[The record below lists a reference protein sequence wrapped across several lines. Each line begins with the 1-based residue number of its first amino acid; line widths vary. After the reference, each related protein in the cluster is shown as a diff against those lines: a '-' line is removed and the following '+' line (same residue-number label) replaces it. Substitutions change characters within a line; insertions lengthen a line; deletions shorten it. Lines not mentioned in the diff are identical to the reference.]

1 MDPLTALSVAAAVV
15 QFADFGCRLLRRAYE
30 IYESPKNQ
38 SAKNIE
44 LSTVSRDLAH
54 LVQDVELKLGENGN
68 ETENRNGQGQAQSQ
82 EEQYPNEAFMRLCR
96 ECRETNGQLQA
107 IIGKLQA
114 RGTNRLSLAASS
126 WMVALRQV
134 AAAGDL
140 DRLTERLNQIRQQIM
155 VALLSQLLGEAR
167 RSGLDLRQFAH
178 QQASMIAT
186 LDRIDQNTKQLST
199 DVVGLVDMSSSRHRT
214 EANDMVNYVMSDSWD
229 ADEYSAPARVDKYR
243 DRALLDR
250 VFQALF
256 FTTMGHREAS
266 IPKKYAETFEW
277 IFAEPRKS
285 KDGQPLWSSFPKWL
299 QGDSKDIYWMS
310 GKPGSGKST
319 LLKFISRDPRLEENL
334 KVWAKGS
341 EVLVA
346 SFFSWTAGMDK
357 LQKTHEGL
365 LRTLLLDLFRK
376 KPQLLATAFPARWFL
391 LQSFNGN
398 VKLPPLDFD
407 ALMVAFRKLLSA
419 AGDGMKL
426 AFIIDGLD
434 EFDEDHRELI
444 QLLREANTKSGVKVC
459 ASSRPWNVF
468 KDEYSK
474 NPMLQ
479 LENLTRQD
487 IKLFVKKKL
496 ELSPGY
502 QDLVST
508 SPQAARKILSDI
520 VNKAEGVFLWV
531 SVVSGLLE
539 GSFQEGARITDLQ
552 AIVDGLPSE
561 VSELFRYIWDRT
573 SKRFRA
579 EASQYFQVMRAC
591 EKLGTNLFGLTLWFG
606 DSDTPADLAAA
617 EVTNEYLTGVAKSLE
632 RRLMSRTGGL
642 LELTGDLGGIATM
655 HVDFMHRTA
664 NDWVRDNWKSI
675 SAATEAGFDEWLW
688 LFKGEALM
696 MLLLSARPPQ
706 AGFWARVRTT
716 LNAAYHVSD
725 TDPVKTAI
733 LVKTIDRFDRYL
745 MTVAR
750 YSHNPDGSYVF
761 AGEGEG
767 KHEWVTTMHW
777 GNVMGK
783 TSQTDDSE
791 TIPDTSARLY
801 ESMRVHDCVD
811 MLGLAA
817 RLAIVPYVRCK
828 AEQSPSRFRQVAL
841 SSNILECL
849 VFSEHEHL
857 RAGARLRLLESLLR
871 IDDDRSWA
879 DRLRKIKHI
888 AVTHPPFVRESRE
901 YFSQVVTIIN
911 AHLPVEPV
919 AKRQQPATPD
929 KPGRHPE
936 SESGAAR
943 KVQKTTEQGK
953 SGPKLGM
960 RLKKLFGRKPR

>member
-54 LVQDVELKLGENGN
+54 LVQDVELKLGGNGN
-68 ETENRNGQGQAQSQ
+68 ETENRKGQGRGQAQSR
-82 EEQYPNEAFMRLCR
+82 EEQHPNEAFMRLCR
-96 ECRETNGQLQA
+96 ECRETNDQLQV

-114 RGTNRLSLAASS
+114 RGSNRLSLAASS
-126 WMVALRQV
+126 WMVALRQA

-229 ADEYSAPARVDKYR
+229 ADEYSAPARIDKYR

-256 FTTMGHREAS
+256 FTTMDHREAS

-299 QGDSKDIYWMS
+299 QGDSKGIYWMS

-319 LLKFISRDPRLEENL
+319 LLKFISRDPRLKENL

-376 KPQLLATAFPARWFL
+376 KPQLLATAFPAR
-391 LQSFNGN
+391 
-398 VKLPPLDFD
+398 
-407 ALMVAFRKLLSA
+407 
-419 AGDGMKL
+419 
-426 AFIIDGLD
+426 
-434 EFDEDHRELI
+434 
-444 QLLREANTKSGVKVC
+444 C
-459 ASSRPWNVF
+459 
-468 KDEYSK
+468 K

-502 QDLVST
+502 QDLAST

-552 AIVDGLPSE
+552 AIVDGLPSQ
-561 VSELFRYIWDRT
+561 VSDLFRYIWDRT

-591 EKLGTNLFGLTLWFG
+591 EKVGTNLFGLALWLG

-664 NDWVRDNWKSI
+664 NDWVRDNWESI

-696 MLLLSARPPQ
+696 MLL
-706 AGFWARVRTT
+706 
-716 LNAAYHVSD
+716 
-725 TDPVKTAI
+725 
-733 LVKTIDRFDRYL
+733 
-745 MTVAR
+745 
-750 YSHNPDGSYVF
+750 
-761 AGEGEG
+761 
-767 KHEWVTTMHW
+767 
-777 GNVMGK
+777 
-783 TSQTDDSE
+783 
-791 TIPDTSARLY
+791 
-801 ESMRVHDCVD
+801 
-811 MLGLAA
+811 
-817 RLAIVPYVRCK
+817 
-828 AEQSPSRFRQVAL
+828 
-841 SSNILECL
+841 
-849 VFSEHEHL
+849 
-857 RAGARLRLLESLLR
+857 
-871 IDDDRSWA
+871 
-879 DRLRKIKHI
+879 
-888 AVTHPPFVRESRE
+888 
-901 YFSQVVTIIN
+901 
-911 AHLPVEPV
+911 
-919 AKRQQPATPD
+919 
-929 KPGRHPE
+929 
-936 SESGAAR
+936 
-943 KVQKTTEQGK
+943 
-953 SGPKLGM
+953 
-960 RLKKLFGRKPR
+960 